1 MNGEIDL
8 TPPSGLRGRFT
19 GRRPLRRAFLAA
31 FLLATMIPLAAYAV
45 ASYTA
50 MAAALH
56 KQEHRQMVDRARS
69 ILVSLD
75 ARRSQ
80 LRGEVRSYSEGWPQ
94 LATAIRRHDVR
105 WLRANATDWVIANQ
119 GIQVA
124 QVFDLHGHAVSL
136 AGDLTGQPLG
146 ASRLARLA
154 LHTRLPQEAY
164 MVLGGRLYAVA
175 AETVTVANPPA
186 PAAGLLV
193 FAVRLDGPT
202 FTQLAGIAGVESV
215 TAYADGR
222 RITAAPEAPLLAA
235 AERAGQRVGE
245 VHAVGSD
252 MVHYERLPTDG
263 TPVTLRV
270 GVQLSSV
277 AAAESTLLDTALWS
291 LLVAV
296 GIALAVGLL
305 LAHRVIRPLR
315 RLARAT
321 LDMAHG
327 QTRQHLTVPRWE
339 ELADVA
345 TAFNS
350 MSERVSQEMETLSR
364 TMGGLSQ
371 EIGRL
376 TEFGE
381 TLAQT
386 RDVAAELEHFA
397 KMVAQVF
404 EAGSARIYLWR
415 SDRFILGAAYGDSLE
430 DDQAADLATAAAS
443 QCAPVARGDA
453 ATVGASVVAVP
464 ILHCQ
469 ETIGVVVIGSG
480 SDRLYRRE
488 DISMLAA
495 IASQMAIAL
504 KHGEAYEKLDRS
516 YLETVKGLAGAME
529 AKDQYTAEHGEKARR
544 DGPRR
549 RAPAGAGR
557 GGASPTRIRRC
568 PARRRQDRR
577 ARPHPEQTGQAQRGG
592 VRRDGPPH
600 HHRGGHHLTHRLPA
614 PGRPDRALGPRAL
627 GWTRL
632 PRWAGGRGHPPG
644 LAHRLRLRRLPRH
657 DVRPALP
664 QRSAAGD
671 GARGASL
678 QCRPA
683 VRPPN
688 RGGLPRGGAIVR
700 ARRGG
705 SGRDV
710 RLGGLRYACGVSS
723 GLSPRSSRNVS
734 QRCRGIGNLNS
745 GSRPGTTR
753 RARCTTA
760 TSRITLK

>member
-1 MNGEIDL
+1 
-8 TPPSGLRGRFT
+8 
-19 GRRPLRRAFLAA
+19 
-31 FLLATMIPLAAYAV
+31 MIPLAAYAV

-50 MAAALH
+50 TAAALH

-69 ILVSLD
+69 ILVSLG

-80 LRGEVRSYSEGWPQ
+80 LRREVRSYSEGWPQ

-154 LHTRLPQEAY
+154 LHTRSPQEAY

-252 MVHYERLPTDG
+252 MVLYKRLPTDG

-277 AAAESTLLDTALWS
+277 AAVESTLLATALWS
-291 LLVAV
+291 LLLAV
-296 GIALAVGLL
+296 GIALVVGLL

-415 SDRFILGAAYGDSLE
+415 SDRFILGAAYGDSWE
-430 DDQAADLATAAAS
+430 DDQAVDLATAAAS

-504 KHGEAYEKLDRS
+504 KHGEAYEKLDRN

-529 AKDQYTAEHGEKARR
+529 AKDQYTAEHGEKLTEMALAVGRRLGLGGAELRQLEYAAVLHDVGKIGVPGHILNKPGKLSEEEFAVMARHTIIGEGIISR
-544 DGPRR
+544 IDYLRPVAQIVRSVHERWDGRGYPDGL
-549 RAPAGAGR
+549 AGEVIPLASRIVFVCDAFHAMTSDRPYRSGLPLETALEELRSNAGR
-557 GGASPTRIRRC
+557 QFDPRIVE
-568 PARRRQDRR
+568 AFL
-577 ARPHPEQTGQAQRGG
+577 E
-592 VRRDGPPH
+592 V
-600 HHRGGHHLTHRLPA
+600 A
-614 PGRPDRALGPRAL
+614 PSFAPDEE
-627 GWTRL
+627 
-632 PRWAGGRGHPPG
+632 
-644 LAHRLRLRRLPRH
+644 
-657 DVRPALP
+657 V
-664 QRSAAGD
+664 AAVT
-671 GARGASL
+671 S
-678 QCRPA
+678 
-683 VRPPN
+683 
-688 RGGLPRGGAIVR
+688 
-700 ARRGG
+700 
-705 SGRDV
+705 
-710 RLGGLRYACGVSS
+710 VS
-723 GLSPRSSRNVS
+723 VV
-734 QRCRGIGNLNS
+734 
-745 GSRPGTTR
+745 
-753 RARCTTA
+753 
-760 TSRITLK
+760 

>member
-1 MNGEIDL
+1 MD
-8 TPPSGLRGRFT
+8 
-19 GRRPLRRAFLAA
+19 
-31 FLLATMIPLAAYAV
+31 
-45 ASYTA
+45 
-50 MAAALH
+50 
-56 KQEHRQMVDRARS
+56 DRARS

-75 ARRSQ
+75 AKRSQ
-80 LRGEVRSYSEGWPQ
+80 VRNDVRSFSEGWPQ
-94 LATAIRRHDVR
+94 LATAIRRHDQR
-105 WLRANATDWVIANQ
+105 WLAANATDWVIANQ
-119 GIQVA
+119 NIQVV
-124 QVFDLHGHAVSL
+124 QVFDLHGNAVSL
-136 AGDLTGQPLG
+136 AGDLTGQPLR
-146 ASRLARLA
+146 ASRVARLA
-154 LHTRLPQEAY
+154 LQTRLPQEAY

-202 FTQLAGIAGVESV
+202 FTQLAGTAGVESV
-215 TAYADGR
+215 TAYANGR

-235 AERAGQRVGE
+235 AEGAGQRVGE
-245 VHAVGSD
+245 THAVGSD

-277 AAAESTLLDTALWS
+277 AAAESTLLATALWS
-291 LLVAV
+291 LLLAV
-296 GIALAVGLL
+296 GIALVVGLL
-305 LAHRVIRPLR
+305 LAHRVIGPLR

-327 QTRQHLTVPRWE
+327 QTRQRLTVPRWE

-364 TMGGLSQ
+364 AMVGLSE

-415 SDRFILGAAYGDSLE
+415 SDRFVLGAAYGDPLE

-453 ATVGASVVAVP
+453 ASVGASVVAVP

-504 KHGEAYEKLDRS
+504 KQHGEAYEKLDRS

-529 AKDQYTAEHGEKARR
+529 AKDQYTAEHGEKLAEMALAVGRRLGLGGAELRQLEYAAVLHDIGKIGVPGHILNKPGKLSEEEFAVMARHTIIGEGIISR
-544 DGPRR
+544 IDYLRPVAQIVRSAHERWDGGGYPDGL
-549 RAPAGAGR
+549 AGEVIPLASRIVFVCDAFHAMTSDRPYRSGLPLETALEELRSNAGR
-557 GGASPTRIRRC
+557 QFDPRIVE
-568 PARRRQDRR
+568 AFL
-577 ARPHPEQTGQAQRGG
+577 G
-592 VRRDGPPH
+592 V
-600 HHRGGHHLTHRLPA
+600 A
-614 PGRPDRALGPRAL
+614 PSFAPDEE
-627 GWTRL
+627 
-632 PRWAGGRGHPPG
+632 
-644 LAHRLRLRRLPRH
+644 
-657 DVRPALP
+657 V
-664 QRSAAGD
+664 AAVT
-671 GARGASL
+671 S
-678 QCRPA
+678 
-683 VRPPN
+683 
-688 RGGLPRGGAIVR
+688 
-700 ARRGG
+700 
-705 SGRDV
+705 
-710 RLGGLRYACGVSS
+710 VS
-723 GLSPRSSRNVS
+723 VV
-734 QRCRGIGNLNS
+734 
-745 GSRPGTTR
+745 
-753 RARCTTA
+753 
-760 TSRITLK
+760 